1 MILVINGLNN
11 LGFPAQDVETI
22 SSVFTTWGSK
32 LVSVVTAIATGLVI
46 SLIPSI
52 VEAFTKKDMKEVNTQ
67 FNKTIQ
73 VLLYAILPLSI
84 FLSIFAPQVWSIF
97 YGESFYGP
105 RIFQFTIL
113 LAIMDSAYIM
123 ICSALQGL
131 SKTKLIYTSVACG
144 LITKTI
150 LDLPLMYLFNYLG
163 IPPYYGAILASAIG
177 YTPSLGIPL
186 TTLHKKYKFD
196 YKQTLKSLPKLFIT
210 IIILVIIAILI
221 KEYIFIHITRKIYTL
236 IALAITGLAL
246 AAIYYLMNRK
256 LLNDLLGERILSK
269 FKKLRK

>member
-1 MILVINGLNN
+1 M
-11 LGFPAQDVETI
+11 Q
-22 SSVFTTWGSK
+22 
-32 LVSVVTAIATGLVI
+32 
-46 SLIPSI
+46 
-52 VEAFTKKDMKEVNTQ
+52 EVNSQ

-84 FLSIFAPQVWSIF
+84 FLSIFANQVWTIF

-105 RIFQFTIL
+105 KIFQFTIL

-163 IPPYYGAILASAIG
+163 IYPFYGAILASAIG
-177 YTPSLGIPL
+177 YTLSLGIPL
-186 TTLHKKYKFD
+186 ATLHKKYHFD
-196 YKQTLKSLPKLFIT
+196 YKQTLKSLPKLFFT
-210 IIILVIIAILI
+210 IIILVVLALLI
-221 KEYIFIHITRKIYTL
+221 RHFIFAHITTKVYML

-246 AAIYYLMNRK
+246 AAIYYLMNHK
-256 LLNDLLGERILSK
+256 LLNELLGERILSK
-269 FKKLRK
+269 FKKVRK